1 MIKVGTT
8 PDITH
13 ESVEEHLNAVIEGR
27 AVEFSDVEHRR
38 TVDVG
43 KVRKIYKLNGTGD
56 KGKKSKRQSLEEVSN
71 GSERDTGGDA
81 EAKALEVAIL
91 GLIALR
97 GAS

>member
-1 MIKVGTT
+1 MVKVGTT
-8 PDITH
+8 PDIAH
-13 ESVEEHLNAVIEGR
+13 ESVEQHLNAVIEGR
-27 AVEFSDVEHRR
+27 AVEFSDEELRP

-56 KGKKSKRQSLEEVSN
+56 KGKKSKSQSLGEGRN
-71 GSERDTGGDA
+71 GAVGDTGGDA

>member
-13 ESVEEHLNAVIEGR
+13 ESVEQHLNAVIEGR
-27 AVEFSDVEHRR
+27 AVEFSDEELRR

-43 KVRKIYKLNGTGD
+43 KVRKIYKFNGTGD
-56 KGKKSKRQSLEEVSN
+56 KGKKSKRQSIEEGVN
-71 GSERDTGGDA
+71 EPERATGGDA
-81 EAKALEVAIL
+81 EAKDLEVAIL